1 MSASN
6 ELLELYQS
14 WKQLTEREGKAIVS
28 SNWPE
33 VRRCQEAKQQLQ
45 PAIIRSTAA
54 ASATSTRA
62 TNGPSDQEPDQSHLQ
77 KQIRA
82 VINDLIQLENQNNAV
97 LQERLASNE
106 EARVELDHTAQRLRR
121 VHGSYV
127 PKPGSAWNQYS

>member
-6 ELLELYQS
+6 ELLDLYQS

-28 SNWPE
+28 SNWSE

-45 PAIIRSTAA
+45 PAIIRSAEAA
-54 ASATSTRA
+54 GAGGDHGSEQ
-62 TNGPSDQEPDQSHLQ
+62 SDLQ

-97 LQERLASNE
+97 LQKRLTSVE
-106 EARVELDHTAQRLRR
+106 EARVELDQTAQRLRR